1 MTLNSFGEG
10 SSLEVFYAVLLLVL
24 ATIVA
29 NTVYPYFPLIPQAFY
44 QIFAGALLSLVPLYH
59 HFILEPEVFMLLII
73 APLMFYDGRNANAT
87 ELRNN
92 LGSVMSMAVVL
103 AILTVV
109 LMGYLS
115 HAILVTLPLAL
126 AFALAAIVTP
136 TDAVA
141 VSSITT
147 NMAVPERVM
156 GMLERESLF
165 NDASGL
171 VAFSLALTAFTTG
184 TFSVGGGI
192 KHFLIVFFGGLL
204 IGLVLGVLAV
214 WARVFLVRSGKDS
227 SSVIVP
233 YDVLVPFLIYLAAEH
248 FELSGILAVVAAGL
262 MYSLSNNQLRLSST
276 ELQLVSRST
285 WRIIT
290 SILNGFVFVL
300 LGVSLPTVWVN
311 IQQDSTKSIPTYL
324 FLAVVLYLV
333 MLALRYL
340 WIRFD
345 WALIHSKQTDR
356 RRNAVVGALSGVH
369 GTITLAMAFS
379 LPLTL
384 NGQAFPFRN
393 SLIFIAAVVII
404 LSLLVP
410 TIVLPLILPSKE
422 LPVDPAEA
430 LQERKALVAYASERL
445 VQENPD
451 FPDATQSV
459 IEILNSQATADRP
472 DKRKVQELLSQATH
486 VEVKTVEHLADNGTI
501 PVGFANRYV
510 RVLVMKSQMSSNNPF
525 INMTLWGRFVWHRVI
540 HTFSRQWR
548 HNQRIARQRD
558 RQQHTPHTP
567 EQQREQER
575 RIQLEQDHGR
585 RGKRRIQVDAQRR
598 ENFLKIE
605 ADIYNQVVTYLSS
618 ISNVD
623 NQTEV
628 NAVRNYYNARH
639 RRFVSK
645 EASDQQN
652 ELFIQAFQY
661 EYNYIRQKRSTKE
674 LSPELA
680 EELYQQISTDQ
691 MLYMQEISTAD

>member
-1 MTLNSFGEG
+1 M
-10 SSLEVFYAVLLLVL
+10 EVFYAVLLLVL

-29 NTVYPYFPLIPQAFY
+29 NTIYPYFPAIPQAFY
-44 QIFAGALLSLVPLYH
+44 QIFAGAILSLVPLYH
-59 HFILEPEVFMLLII
+59 HFVLEPEVFMLLII
-73 APLMFYDGRNANAT
+73 APLMFYDGRNANAQ
-87 ELRNN
+87 ELRRNM
-92 LGSVMSMAVVL
+92 GSVMSMAVIL
-103 AILTVV
+103 AILTVI

-115 HAILVTLPLAL
+115 HAILTTLPLAL

-184 TFSVGGGI
+184 KFSVGGGI
-192 KHFLIVFFGGLL
+192 KHFLVVFFGGLL
-204 IGLVLGVLAV
+204 IGIILGVLAV

-227 SSVIVP
+227 ASVIIP

-248 FELSGILAVVAAGL
+248 VGLSGILAVVAAGL
-262 MYSLSNNQLRLSST
+262 MYSLSTTQLRLSST
-276 ELQLVSRST
+276 QLQLVTRST
-285 WRIIT
+285 WHFLT

-311 IQQDSTKSIPTYL
+311 IQQDTSKTLPSLI

-333 MLALRYL
+333 MLGLRYL

-345 WALIHSKQTDR
+345 WALIRSKAHER
-356 RRNAVVGALSGVH
+356 RTNALVGALSGVH

-384 NGQAFPFRN
+384 NGHAFPFRN
-393 SLIFIAAVVII
+393 SLIFVAAVVII

-410 TIVLPLILPSKE
+410 TIILPLILPDKQTA
-422 LPVDPAEA
+422 VDPAEA
-430 LQERKALVAYASERL
+430 LQQRKALVAYASERL

-451 FPDATQSV
+451 VPSATQAG
-459 IEILNSQATADRP
+459 IEVLNSQATAERP
-472 DKRKVQELLSQATH
+472 DKHKVRELLNQATEI
-486 VEVKTVEHLADNGTI
+486 EVQTVQDLADQGVI
-501 PVGFANRYV
+501 PAGYANRYV
-510 RVLVMKSQMSSNNPF
+510 RMLVLKTQMSSNNPF
-525 INMTLWGRFVWHRVI
+525 VNLTLWFRFVGHRLTHMVG
-540 HTFSRQWR
+540 RRR
-548 HNQRIARQRD
+548 HRDQRIAQQRQRLA
-558 RQQHTPHTP
+558 QTPHTAEQARLQEQRIQQ
-567 EQQREQER
+567 EQQLPTQRP
-575 RIQLEQDHGR
+575 
-585 RGKRRIQVDAQRR
+585 KRDPQADAKRR
-598 ENFLKIE
+598 ENFLTIE
-605 ADIYNQVVTYLSS
+605 ADIYNNVASFLNDVSS
-618 ISNVD
+618 VD

-645 EASDQQN
+645 ETTDMES

-661 EYNYIRQKRSTKE
+661 EYTYIRQQRSANL
-674 LSPELA
+674 LSPALA
-680 EELYQQISTDQ
+680 DELYQQISTDQ
-691 MLYMQEISTAD
+691 MLYMQESAGTD

>member
-1 MTLNSFGEG
+1 M
-10 SSLEVFYAVLLLVL
+10 EVFYAVLLLVL

-29 NTVYPYFPLIPQAFY
+29 NTIYPYFPAIPQAFY
-44 QIFAGALLSLVPLYH
+44 QIFAGAILSLVPLYH
-59 HFILEPEVFMLLII
+59 HFVLEPEVFMLLII
-73 APLMFYDGRNANAT
+73 APLMFYDGRNTNAQ
-87 ELRNN
+87 ELRRNV
-92 LGSVMSMAVVL
+92 GSIMSVAVVL

-115 HAILVTLPLAL
+115 HAILATLPLAL

-184 TFSVGGGI
+184 KFSVGGGL
-192 KHFLIVFFGGLL
+192 KHFLVVFFGGLL
-204 IGLVLGVLAV
+204 IGIILGIFAV
-214 WARVFLVRSGKDS
+214 WIRVFLVRSGKDS
-227 SSVIVP
+227 ASVIVP

-248 FELSGILAVVAAGL
+248 VGLSGILAVVAAGL
-262 MYSLSNNQLRLSST
+262 MYSLSSNQLRLSST
-276 ELQLVSRST
+276 QLQLVTRST
-285 WRIIT
+285 WHFLT

-311 IQQDSTKSIPTYL
+311 IQQDTSKTLPSLI

-345 WALIHSKQTDR
+345 WALIHSKPHER
-356 RRNAVVGALSGVH
+356 RLNAVIGALSGVH

-393 SLIFIAAVVII
+393 SLIFVAAVVII

-410 TIVLPLILPSKE
+410 TLVMPHILPSKE
-422 LPVDPAEA
+422 MAVDPAEA
-430 LQERKALVAYASERL
+430 LQQRKALVAYASERL
-445 VQENPD
+445 VQENPSN
-451 FPDATQSV
+451 PSATQAV
-459 IEILNSQATADRP
+459 IEVLNSQATAERP
-472 DKRKVQELLSQATH
+472 DKRKVRELLNQATQIEVQTVQEL
-486 VEVKTVEHLADNGTI
+486 ADQGVI
-501 PVGFANRYV
+501 PSGYANRYV
-510 RVLVMKSQMSSNNPF
+510 RLLVIKSQMNSNNPF
-525 INMTLWGRFVWHRVI
+525 INLTLWLKFVGHRLTHMV
-540 HTFSRQWR
+540 SRRR
-548 HNQRIARQRD
+548 HREQRIALQQQRLAQTTPPAD
-558 RQQHTPHTP
+558 QAAQQAQRIAQERQQSLVHRHARTPQT
-567 EQQREQER
+567 EA
-575 RIQLEQDHGR
+575 
-585 RGKRRIQVDAQRR
+585 KRR
-598 ENFLKIE
+598 ENFLRIE
-605 ADIYNQVVTYLSS
+605 NDIYTHVANFLNEVSS
-618 ISNVD
+618 VD

-639 RRFVSK
+639 RRFVSQ
-645 EASDQQN
+645 ETTDLEN

-661 EYNYIRQKRSTKE
+661 EYTYIRQQRSAN
-674 LSPELA
+674 LMSPALA
-680 EELYQQISTDQ
+680 DELYQQISTDQ
-691 MLYMQEISTAD
+691 MLYMQENAGTD

>member
-1 MTLNSFGEG
+1 M
-10 SSLEVFYAVLLLVL
+10 EVFYAVLLLVI

-29 NTVYPYFPLIPQAFY
+29 NTIYPLFPAIPQAFY

-73 APLMFYDGRNANAT
+73 APLMFYDGRNANAR
-87 ELRNN
+87 ELRHNV
-92 LGSVMSMAVVL
+92 GSVLSMAVAL

-115 HAILVTLPLAL
+115 HAILGTLPLAL

-184 TFSVGGGI
+184 KFSVGGGI

-204 IGLVLGVLAV
+204 IGLVLGVVAV
-214 WARVFLVRSGKDS
+214 WARVFLVRTGKDS

-233 YDVLVPFLIYLAAEH
+233 YDILVPFMIYLAAEH
-248 FELSGILAVVAAGL
+248 VGLSGILAVVAAGL
-262 MYSLSNNQLRLSST
+262 MYSVSNNQLRLSST
-276 ELQLVSRST
+276 QLQLVSRTT
-285 WRIIT
+285 WRILT

-311 IQQDSTKSIPTYL
+311 IQQDSSKSIPTYI

-345 WALIHSKQTDR
+345 WALIRSKKSER
-356 RRNAVVGALSGVH
+356 PHHAIVGALSGVH

-393 SLIFIAAVVII
+393 SMIFIAAVVIV

-410 TIVLPLILPSKE
+410 TLVLPLLLPNKK

-430 LQERKALVAYASERL
+430 LRERKALVAYATERL
-445 VQENPD
+445 SQENPD
-451 FPDATQSV
+451 DPSATQAV
-459 IEILNSQATADRP
+459 IEVLNSQATNARP
-472 DKRKVQELLSQATH
+472 DKQKMSEILNHTTQI
-486 VEVKTVEHLADNGTI
+486 EVKTVQDMADAGTI
-501 PVGFANRYV
+501 SQGFASRYV
-510 RVLVMKSQMSSNNPF
+510 RVLLIKSQMSHNNPF
-525 INMTLWGRFVWHRVI
+525 VNFSLWFRFVSHRI
-540 HTFSRQWR
+540 SHTVNRRR
-548 HNQRIARQRD
+548 HREQRIAL
-558 RQQHTPHTP
+558 QQKRLQQQPRTP
-567 EQQREQER
+567 EQERWLAQQRVQQER
-575 RIQLEQDHGR
+575 RTPRERPRRNTEEDAKRREAFLQIEQD
-585 RGKRRIQVDAQRR
+585 VYNNVVAY
-598 ENFLKIE
+598 LT
-605 ADIYNQVVTYLSS
+605 DISS
-618 ISNVD
+618 VD
-623 NQTEV
+623 NQAEV

-639 RRFVSK
+639 RRYVSK
-645 EASDQQN
+645 EITDQQN

-661 EYNYIRQKRSTKE
+661 EYTYIRQKRSLKE
-674 LSPELA
+674 LSPALA
-680 EELYQQISTDQ
+680 DELYQQISTDQ
-691 MLYMQEISTAD
+691 MLYMQELATTD

>member
-1 MTLNSFGEG
+1 M
-10 SSLEVFYAVLLLVL
+10 EVFYAVLLLVL

-29 NTVYPYFPLIPQAFY
+29 NTVYPYFPVIPQAFY
-44 QIFAGALLSLVPLYH
+44 QIFAGAMLSLVPLYH
-59 HFILEPEVFMLLII
+59 HFVLEPEVFMLLII
-73 APLMFYDGRNANAT
+73 APLMFYDGRNANAQ
-87 ELRNN
+87 ELRRNV
-92 LGSVMSMAVVL
+92 GSVMSMAVIL
-103 AILTVV
+103 AILTVI

-115 HAILVTLPLAL
+115 HAILTTLPLAL

-184 TFSVGGGI
+184 KFSVGGGI
-192 KHFLIVFFGGLL
+192 KHFLVVFFGGLL
-204 IGLVLGVLAV
+204 IGLILGVLAV

-227 SSVIVP
+227 ASVIIP

-248 FELSGILAVVAAGL
+248 VGLSGILAVVAAGL
-262 MYSLSNNQLRLSST
+262 MYSLSTTQLRLSST
-276 ELQLVSRST
+276 QLQLVTRST
-285 WRIIT
+285 WHFLT

-311 IQQDSTKSIPTYL
+311 IQQDTSKTLPIL
-324 FLAVVLYLV
+324 IFLAVVLYLV
-333 MLALRYL
+333 MLGLRYL

-345 WALIHSKQTDR
+345 WALIRSQAHER
-356 RRNAVVGALSGVH
+356 RTNALVGALSGVH

-384 NGQAFPFRN
+384 NGHAFPFRN
-393 SLIFIAAVVII
+393 SLIFVAAVVII

-410 TIVLPLILPSKE
+410 TIIMPHILPSKE
-422 LPVDPAEA
+422 QPVDPAEA
-430 LQERKALVAYASERL
+430 LQQRKALVAYASERL

-451 FPDATQSV
+451 NPSATQAV

-472 DKRKVQELLSQATH
+472 DKRKVRDLLNQATEIEVQTVQEL
-486 VEVKTVEHLADNGTI
+486 ADQGVI
-501 PVGFANRYV
+501 PAGYANRYV
-510 RVLVMKSQMSSNNPF
+510 RMLVLKTQMSSNNPF
-525 INMTLWGRFVWHRVI
+525 VNLTLWFRFVGHRLTHMV
-540 HTFSRQWR
+540 SRRQHR
-548 HNQRIARQRD
+548 DQRIAQQRQRLA
-558 RQQHTPHTP
+558 QTPHTA
-567 EQQREQER
+567 EQER
-575 RIQLEQDHGR
+575 LQEQRIHQEQQTPR
-585 RGKRRIQVDAQRR
+585 QRPARNPQADAKRR
-598 ENFLKIE
+598 ENFLTIE
-605 ADIYNQVVTYLSS
+605 ADIYNNVASFLNNVSS
-618 ISNVD
+618 VD

-645 EASDQQN
+645 ETTDLES

-661 EYNYIRQKRSTKE
+661 EYTYIRQQRSADL
-674 LSPELA
+674 LSPALA
-680 EELYQQISTDQ
+680 DELYQQISTDQ
-691 MLYMQEISTAD
+691 MLYMQENAGTD